1 MRNGGAAHK
10 NIEAPRICM
19 GRCPRVCG
27 WRVSRLRFPNIDRW
41 AANDK
46 DFSLALEMTIRES
59 DVSQSPSL
67 LVSVPGYQPLAALLI
82 LFLKRIHEFLID
94 IHDKWCYHVLNRIRK
109 GKCLKGLIGKTG
121 EMPARSR
128 HCNAEQLQICHWE
141 TGKAGEALKQSQENC
156 LFLITAKTYER

>member
-59 DVSQSPSL
+59 REILNKSL
-67 LVSVPGYQPLAALLI
+67 SDYTL
-82 LFLKRIHEFLID
+82 EFLCIARNS
-94 IHDKWCYHVLNRIRK
+94 LTRIASYLRK
-109 GKCLKGLIGKTG
+109 VMTKPCIKILVKSDSAI
-121 EMPARSR
+121 
-128 HCNAEQLQICHWE
+128 
-141 TGKAGEALKQSQENC
+141 
-156 LFLITAKTYER
+156 